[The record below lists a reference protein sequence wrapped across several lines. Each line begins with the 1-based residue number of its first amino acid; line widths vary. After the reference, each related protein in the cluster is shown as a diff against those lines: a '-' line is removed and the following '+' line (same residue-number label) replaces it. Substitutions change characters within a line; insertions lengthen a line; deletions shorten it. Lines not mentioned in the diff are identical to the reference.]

1 MQAAALEEC
10 LDDLTLKG
18 LRRVC
23 LELSLPRDG
32 TRSDLTARVM
42 DMGTNP
48 VCAQQVA
55 DEVVAA
61 LEEHRR
67 VRKRPRDPAR
77 HVRDLLPLFDLAAAA
92 APRPPSPAMITL
104 PNLASPPKLF
114 CTRFVA
120 PI

>member
-23 LELSLPRDG
+23 LELCLPRDG
-32 TRSDLTARVM
+32 TRPELIARLM

-55 DEVVAA
+55 DEVAAA

-77 HVRDLLPLFDLAAAA
+77 HVRDLLPLFELAA
-92 APRPPSPAMITL
+92 PPSPAMITL
-104 PNLASPPKLF
+104 PNPLASPPKLF
-114 CTRFVA
+114 STRFVA
-120 PI
+120 AI